1 MLRAISKLD
10 GSEWDPIAEDAT
22 LEAVE
27 ALKLKGA
34 TIVNGEVTEL
44 ELFGWDG
51 IAGE

>member
-27 ALKLKGA
+27 ALKLEGV
-34 TIVNGEVTEL
+34 TIVNGELTEL
-44 ELFGWDG
+44 NLWNWG
-51 IAGE
+51 IAGG